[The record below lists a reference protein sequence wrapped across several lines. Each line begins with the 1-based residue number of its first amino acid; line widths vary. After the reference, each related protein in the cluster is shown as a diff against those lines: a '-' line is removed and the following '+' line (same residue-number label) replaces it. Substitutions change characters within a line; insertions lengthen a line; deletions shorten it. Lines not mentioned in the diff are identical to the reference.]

1 MDSDGRATGGE
12 ADSDA
17 GDMDIA
23 RGFPTIALAVL
34 VIAGLSAC
42 SDSSF
47 PEFHASPQAPAPGK
61 SKKLS
66 DERTLTF
73 SAVVAH
79 PRPVYATPSRNARR
93 VGRLHMTTETGRLES
108 YVVLDAHTDKQGRE
122 WVHVRLPGNPNG
134 RVGWVQRNALDR
146 LNSTGWLILV
156 DRSAKTMTVYLN
168 GKPHWKRPVGIGKPS
183 TPTPAG
189 HFWIRSIIK
198 VTKHSSPYWPYA
210 LGTSAYSS
218 LSEWPGGGVVGIH
231 GDAKQPGLIP
241 GEPSHG
247 CIRLHNDDVAW
258 LAHRVVVGT
267 PLWVV

>member
-1 MDSDGRATGGE
+1 MNPDRPAASGE
-12 ADSDA
+12 AGSDP

-23 RGFPTIALAVL
+23 RWILASALAALAVS
-34 VIAGLSAC
+34 GLSAC
-42 SDSSF
+42 SDANF
-47 PEFHASPQAPAPGK
+47 PEFHASAQAPAPGK

-73 SAVVAH
+73 SALVAH
-79 PRPVYATPSRNARR
+79 PRPVYAAPNPHARR

-108 YVVLDAHTDKQGRE
+108 YVVLGAHTDKQGRE

-134 RVGWVQRNALDR
+134 RVGWVLRDALDR
-146 LNSTGWLILV
+146 LHSTGWLILV
-156 DRSAKTMTVYLN
+156 DRSDKTMTVYLN
-168 GKPHWKRPVGIGKPS
+168 GKRHWSRPVGIGKPS

-189 HFWIRSIIK
+189 HFWIRSIIR
-198 VTKHSSPYWPYA
+198 VTKRSSPYWPYA

-218 LSEWPGGGVVGIH
+218 LSDWPGGGVVGIH

-247 CIRLHNDDVAW
+247 CIRLHNEDVAW

-267 PLWVV
+267 PVWVV